1 MTHLSS
7 VAPIDDT
14 ADEGWWQAV
23 LQDAE
28 GRPSPSRPHPPAEAF
43 DDNPAEDW
51 ATASQ
56 LYEADQ
62 ATDIEA
68 VGYNRGG
75 LLVMF
80 RSLRGFVPVSHLVD
94 FPINGASEEMRRV
107 ALMRRVGQKLRAKV
121 IEIDPAKSRV
131 VFSERAAR
139 SADGARQT
147 LLAQL
152 EVGAVVEGLV
162 TNVCDFG
169 AFVDLGG
176 VEGLIHV
183 SEVSWNRVSHT
194 RDVLSV
200 DQTIQVAVIGID
212 RDHHRVALSYKRTR
226 PDPWATV
233 ADRYQVGQVVEGR
246 VTSVVNFGAFV
257 ALEDGLEGLIHVS
270 ELAEGQFLHPRNVIG
285 EGETVRAQ
293 VLMIDGAH
301 RRLSLSLRRLAD
313 PAAS

>member
-1 MTHLSS
+1 MPTLSPAAS
-7 VAPIDDT
+7 VENV
-14 ADEGWWQAV
+14 DEGWWNSV
-23 LQDAE
+23 LQEAE
-28 GRPSPSRPHPPAEAF
+28 GHPSPQRAEAPAELF
-43 DDNPAEDW
+43 HDNPAADW
-51 ATASQ
+51 AEAGQ
-56 LYEADQ
+56 LYADDQ
-62 ATDIEA
+62 AAEVEA

-80 RSLRGFVPVSHLVD
+80 RSLRGFIPVSHLVD
-94 FPINGASEEMRRV
+94 FPINGASEELRRV
-107 ALMRRVGQKLRAKV
+107 ALLRRVGQKLRAKV
-121 IEIDPAKSRV
+121 IEIDPDKSRV

-139 SADGARQT
+139 STDGARHN
-147 LLAQL
+147 LLGQL
-152 EVGAVVEGLV
+152 DVGAVVQGLV

-200 DQTIQVAVIGID
+200 DQTIQVAIISID
-212 RDHHRVALSYKRTR
+212 RVNNRVALSYKRTR

-270 ELAEGQFLHPRNVIG
+270 ELAEGQFLHPRNVIR
-285 EGETVRAQ
+285 EGEIVRAQ
-293 VLMIDGAH
+293 VLVIDGAH
-301 RRLSLSLRRLAD
+301 RRLSLSLRRME
-313 PAAS
+313 PQF

>member
-1 MTHLSS
+1 MPSMSLT
-7 VAPIDDT
+7 VPVDT
-14 ADEGWWQAV
+14 FDEGWWHSV
-23 LQDAE
+23 LQEAE
-28 GRPSPSRPHPPAEAF
+28 GHPNTRPVHASAEPF
-43 DDNPAEDW
+43 GENPAEDW
-51 ATASQ
+51 AEARRI
-56 LYEADQ
+56 YEGDAAADVE
-62 ATDIEA
+62 T

-94 FPINGASEEMRRV
+94 FPINSTSEETRRM
-107 ALMRRVGQKLRAKV
+107 ALMQRVGQKLRVKV
-121 IEIDPAKSRV
+121 IEIDPDKSRV
-131 VFSERAAR
+131 VFSERAAL
-139 SADGARQT
+139 STDGARHN
-147 LLAQL
+147 LLGQL
-152 EVGAVVEGLV
+152 QVGDVVAGLV

-200 DQTIQVAVIGID
+200 DQTIQVAIISID
-212 RDHHRVALSYKRTR
+212 RVNNRVALSYKRTR

-233 ADRYQVGQVVEGR
+233 TNRYQVGQLVEGR

-270 ELAEGQFLHPRNVIG
+270 ELAEGQFLHPRNVIR

-293 VLMIDGAH
+293 VLMIDGGH
-301 RRLSLSLRRLAD
+301 RRLSLSLRRLD
-313 PAAS
+313 PLLH

>member
-1 MTHLSS
+1 MPTLTPADSLEN
-7 VAPIDDT
+7 V
-14 ADEGWWQAV
+14 DEGWWNSV
-23 LQDAE
+23 LQEAE
-28 GRPSPSRPHPPAEAF
+28 SRLSLQRAEAPAELF
-43 DDNPAEDW
+43 HDNPAADW
-51 ATASQ
+51 AEASQ
-56 LYEADQ
+56 LYADDQ
-62 ATDIEA
+62 ATDVEV

-80 RSLRGFVPVSHLVD
+80 RSLRGFIPVSHLID
-94 FPINGASEEMRRV
+94 FPINGASEELRRV
-107 ALMRRVGQKLRAKV
+107 ALLRRVGQKLRVKV
-121 IEIDPAKSRV
+121 IEIDPEKSRV

-139 SADGARQT
+139 STDGARHN
-147 LLAQL
+147 LLSQL
-152 EVGAVVEGLV
+152 EVGAVVHGLV

-200 DQTIQVAVIGID
+200 DQTIQVAVISID
-212 RDHHRVALSYKRTR
+212 RVNNRVALSYKRTR

-233 ADRYQVGQVVEGR
+233 AERYHVGQVVEGR

-270 ELAEGQFLHPRNVIG
+270 ELAEGQFLHPRNVIR

-293 VLMIDGAH
+293 VLVIDGAH
-301 RRLSLSLRRLAD
+301 RRLSLSLRRLE
-313 PAAS
+313 PQI